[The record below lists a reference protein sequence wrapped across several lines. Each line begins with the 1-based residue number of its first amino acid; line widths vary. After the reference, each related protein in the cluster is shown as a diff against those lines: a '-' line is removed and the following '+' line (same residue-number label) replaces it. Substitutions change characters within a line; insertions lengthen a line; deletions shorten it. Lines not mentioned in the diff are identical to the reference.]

1 MKIAEAAK
9 ALGVTYD
16 AVYRLVLVGKL
27 EAVKEDRIWNVNEAA
42 VIKRLNKKGG
52 PVNEGSIESD
62 SRGTEGV
69 SSTDESAAATTDS
82 D

>member
-27 EAVKEDRIWNVNEAA
+27 EAVKEDRMWNVNEAA

-52 PVNEGSIESD
+52 RVNEGSIESD